1 MELNEMRNSYIFI
14 FSKKDSFKPSTKD
27 KADCRSECGEL

>member
-14 FSKKDSFKPSTKD
+14 FPQKDSFEPSTKD
-27 KADCRSECGEL
+27 KADCRSEC